1 MSKRKTLKA
10 WDAIN
15 GAEGCCIATIDGE
28 VEDMIYVKDIKA
40 KIEKEKSEIKVL
52 GQTGTKHKATGWK
65 GTGSMTMYYATTLFR
80 KMIVKYVDEGVDT
93 YFDLLIENEDPSSE
107 IGKQT
112 IILKQVNIDE
122 VDIAKLDI
130 DSKELDEELNFTF
143 NGVEIRSEF
152 DKVVGE

>member
-1 MSKRKTLKA
+1 M
-10 WDAIN
+10 
-15 GAEGCCIATIDGE
+15 
-28 VEDMIYVKDIKA
+28 
-40 KIEKEKSEIKVL
+40 
-52 GQTGTKHKATGWK
+52 
-65 GTGSMTMYYATTLFR
+65 
-80 KMIVKYVDEGVDT
+80 
-93 YFDLLIENEDPSSE
+93 LIENEDPSSE

>member
-1 MSKRKTLKA
+1 MSRLTLKA

-15 GAEGCCIATIDGE
+15 GAAGKCIATINGN
-28 VEDMIYVKDIKA
+28 VEDMIYVKDIEA

-52 GQTGTKHKATGWK
+52 GQTGAKHKATGWK
-65 GTGSMTMYYATTLFR
+65 GTGSMTLYYATTLFR
-80 KMIVKYVDEGVDT
+80 EMIVKYMDEGVDT

-112 IILKQVNIDE
+112 IILKQVNLDGI
-122 VDIAKLDI
+122 DIAKLDI
-130 DSKELDEELNFTF
+130 DSTELDEEIEFTF
-143 NGVEIRSEF
+143 NGAEIRNSF